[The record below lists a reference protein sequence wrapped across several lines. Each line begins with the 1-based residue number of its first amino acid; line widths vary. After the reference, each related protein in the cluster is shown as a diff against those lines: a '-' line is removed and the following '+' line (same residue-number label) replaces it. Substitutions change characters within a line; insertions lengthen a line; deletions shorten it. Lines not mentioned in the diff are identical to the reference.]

1 MVAAESPPHLD
12 FYYTAGTPPESSEPC
27 SEPMRAVTKLGL
39 ALRMPRGTSPQ
50 NGADVLDEASQ
61 GESTLLPDPVG
72 FMALSC

>member
-1 MVAAESPPHLD
+1 MLTFTTQQAHHLSPQSRVLSPV
-12 FYYTAGTPPESSEPC
+12 
-27 SEPMRAVTKLGL
+27 RAVTKLGL
-39 ALRMPRGTSPQ
+39 AFRMPRGTSPQ